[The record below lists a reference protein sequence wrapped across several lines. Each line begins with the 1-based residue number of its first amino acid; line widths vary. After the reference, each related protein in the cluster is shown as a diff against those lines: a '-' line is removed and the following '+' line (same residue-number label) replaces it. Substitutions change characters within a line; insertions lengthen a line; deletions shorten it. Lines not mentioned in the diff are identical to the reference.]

1 MDLFELISG
10 LVILLFGGEFIVKGA
25 VLTANKFRIPPM
37 VIGLTIVSFGTS
49 APELL
54 VSIKAATDGN
64 PDIAVGN
71 VIGSNIANLA
81 LVLGITV
88 LFIPMIIERSKIMIN
103 WSVMMLATIIFYL
116 FSINGWIENWEG
128 IALFSALIV
137 FIYFLIKTSKNTLSD
152 NLECDLKK
160 ESNSNPLLIIIYM
173 TLGAL
178 GLYFGAELLVEGAV
192 SIAYKMGMSEAVIG
206 VTVVALGTS
215 APELTAS
222 IVAAYRKESGISLGN
237 LIGSNI
243 FNLMAV
249 IGITGMVKPISIA
262 PKIMAFDIYWLLGV
276 SLLIFPVVFFSS
288 RIGRVKGFLLLS
300 FYVVYITLVLNH

>member
-1 MDLFELISG
+1 MEFIELISG
-10 LVILLFGGEFIVKGA
+10 LIILLIGGEFIVKGA
-25 VLTANKFRIPPM
+25 VLVANKFHISPM

-54 VSIKAATDGN
+54 VSIKAATEGN

-71 VIGSNIANLA
+71 VVGSNIANLA

-88 LFIPMIIERSKIMIN
+88 LFIPIVIDRSKIMIN